1 MADEADDKRSI
12 EDMTDSE
19 ERKHGRKPGMTE
31 REREAR
37 NLELIRDKLR
47 GQGWA
52 YLSAKYGITVRQC
65 QDVYGT
71 WREQNQTTYQGR
83 DPIAI
88 VHGMLDRME
97 SWVEQLAEVAD
108 STTTEAT
115 EIAAINAQ
123 MSALTRTAELMQATG
138 ILPHDL
144 GTLRLELDVQT
155 LAVRLVTVLSE
166 QGATPE
172 LKRAIL
178 DALRSDAVLQPQVS
192 NGSG

>member
-1 MADEADDKRSI
+1 MADDPDDKRSI
-12 EDMTDSE
+12 EDMTDVE
-19 ERKHGRKPGMTE
+19 ERKHGRKPGLTNA
-31 REREAR
+31 EREAR
-37 NLELIRDKLR
+37 NTELIRDKLR
-47 GQGWA
+47 GQGWP
-52 YLSAKYGITVRQC
+52 YLSAKYDLTVRQC
-65 QDVYGT
+65 QDIYGT
-71 WREQNQTTYQGR
+71 WREQNQPTFQGR

-108 STTTEAT
+108 AT
-115 EIAAINAQ
+115 ATDMTKIAAINAQ
-123 MSALTRTAELMQATG
+123 MAATTRAAELMQATG

-155 LAVRLVTVLSE
+155 LAVRLVTVLTE

-178 DALRSDAVLQPQVS
+178 DALRSDAVQQPQVS
-192 NGSG
+192 NGAG